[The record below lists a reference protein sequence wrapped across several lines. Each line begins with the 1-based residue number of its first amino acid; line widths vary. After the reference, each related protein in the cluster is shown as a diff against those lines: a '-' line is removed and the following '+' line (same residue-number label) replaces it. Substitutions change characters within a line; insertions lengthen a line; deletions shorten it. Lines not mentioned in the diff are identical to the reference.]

1 MTAAR
6 SSSFNTRPFMN
17 LVRLARFSLLSV
29 LLLVQH
35 AGTGAHAKAQQNHVA
50 SHGYYVDCSNVR
62 DGNGDSSVSPWNSLA
77 PLQSHVFAPGDV
89 IHLRRGTACH
99 GTLAPKGS
107 GAESAPARITAYDE
121 GPLPKIIASQQ
132 SEEAFRLFNQQYW
145 DIDSLDLSGG
155 STYGIFISGDRG
167 ILHHIHLAN
176 LAVHDVLGGEMKNK
190 DNGLVVVSPGS
201 VDQHFDDVLID
212 GVTAWNTHQWAGIMV
227 GGGNLGYPPESTWS
241 TSVVIRNSMIHDVQ
255 GDGIVLFRV
264 REGLID
270 SSVAWNTGM
279 QQTQTIGTPNAI
291 WTWMC
296 RDCVVSHNEAFLTDS
311 PGVDGGAFD
320 IDYGNTNNSVLD
332 NFGHDTQGYCVAVFG
347 AGFITRASVVRDNV
361 CIGNGRS
368 PRLAVYQGAIFL
380 LTWNGGALDGLV
392 VENNTVYWNPPGSAP
407 ALLNNASIL
416 SGTATFRQNT
426 IYSTSPFIIETNRAL
441 SLDLNR
447 YWYFG
452 DRGQRWKY
460 GGEVFHSFEVYQ
472 RVTHQDS
479 GSSLLLSP
487 TINTNDPFPSQPVST
502 QTPLRGAVTVS
513 DEHKD
518 PGNQQVAKGSRR
530 DRRWRIFCSLPAQLS
545 ADGLLDADTR
555 RQLIVLKSLGLQFPS
570 ERLAISVELFAEHQN
585 DYRNALADLQMRNVT
600 ITFSSKSP
608 AKSGRASRVEL
619 ISPGGKVRA
628 WTGFAGPAQIGFA
641 VRQALGSPLYSQMEA
656 ARDE

>member
-1 MTAAR
+1 MNPIRSAR
-6 SSSFNTRPFMN
+6 
-17 LVRLARFSLLSV
+17 LYLLSV
-29 LLLVQH
+29 LLLVQYV
-35 AGTGAHAKAQQNHVA
+35 GIGGHAKAQQNKGAGHN
-50 SHGYYVDCSNVR
+50 YYVDCSNGR
-62 DGNGDSSVSPWNSLA
+62 GGSGDSSVSPWNSLDA
-77 PLQSHVFAPGDV
+77 LHSHVFMPGDV
-89 IHLRRGTACH
+89 IHLRRATECH

-107 GAESAPARITAYDE
+107 GAEDAPARITAYDE
-121 GPLPKIIASQQ
+121 GPLPKIIAPPQ
-132 SEEAFRLFNQQYW
+132 SEEAFRLFDQQYW
-145 DIDSLDLSGG
+145 DVDSLDLSGG

-167 ILHHIHLAN
+167 VLHHIHLTN

-201 VDQHFDDVLID
+201 VDQHFDDILID

-241 TSVVIRNSMIHDVQ
+241 TNVVIRNSMIHDVQ

-320 IDYGNTNNSVLD
+320 IDYGNTNNSVLN

-368 PRLAVYQGAIFL
+368 PRLAAYQGAIFL
-380 LTWNGGALDGLV
+380 FTWNGGALDGLV
-392 VENNTVYWNPPGSAP
+392 VENNTVYWNPPRSAP
-407 ALLNNASIL
+407 ALLNDASIL
-416 SGTATFRQNT
+416 GGIATFRKNT
-426 IYSTSPFIIETNRAL
+426 IYSTSPFIIASNRAL

-447 YWYFG
+447 YLYFG

-460 GGEVFHSFEVYQ
+460 GGEVFHSFEIYQ
-472 RVTHQDS
+472 RSTHQDS
-479 GSSLLLSP
+479 ASSLRVSP
-487 TINTNDPFPSQPVST
+487 RVSTNDPFPSQLIST
-502 QTPLRGAVTVS
+502 PTPLRGAVTES
-513 DEHKD
+513 DTAQG
-518 PGNQQVAKGSRR
+518 PGDRQMARGSH
-530 DRRWRIFCSLPAQLS
+530 DRRWRIFCRLPAQLS
-545 ADGLLDADTR
+545 ADGLLDSDTR

-570 ERLAISVELFAEHQN
+570 EKLAISVELLAEHQN
-585 DYRNALADLQMRNVT
+585 EYRNALADLQMRNVT
-600 ITFSSKSP
+600 FTFSSKGL
-608 AKSGRASRVEL
+608 AKPGRASRVEL
-619 ISPGGKVRA
+619 ISPGGRVRT

-641 VRQALGSPLYSQMEA
+641 IRQALGSPLYSQMETVP
-656 ARDE
+656 DE